1 MGPGVA
7 YSLECIEEEHFPKS
21 GDGALPSQGRR
32 DDDLSRAPRVEQLDS
47 DKGERRGRDR
57 QSRSAC
63 RVNVGRY
70 RLEKARPEQSCLDLA
85 SLGTIR
91 AGLQRHMKDLS
102 VSTNV
107 LQSTHFWLIL
117 ERRIVARRWWTHS

>member
-1 MGPGVA
+1 MGPW
-7 YSLECIEEEHFPKS
+7 SCLFT
-21 GDGALPSQGRR
+21 
-32 DDDLSRAPRVEQLDS
+32 RVH
-47 DKGERRGRDR
+47 
-57 QSRSAC
+57 SAC

-85 SLGTIR
+85 ALGTIK
-91 AGLQRHMKDLS
+91 AGLQRHMKELS

-117 ERRIVARRWWTHS
+117 ERRIVARRWWTDS